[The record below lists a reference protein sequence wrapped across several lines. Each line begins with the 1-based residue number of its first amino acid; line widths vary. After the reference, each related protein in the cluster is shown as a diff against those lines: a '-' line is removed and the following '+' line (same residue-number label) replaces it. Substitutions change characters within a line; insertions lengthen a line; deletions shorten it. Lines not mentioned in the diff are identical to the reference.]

1 MDGVNNET
9 AQINNSTIDVN
20 QPGKENQTA
29 IINQVCDYKQ
39 KETAQNNQEDN
50 ISKPII

>member
-29 IINQVCDYKQ
+29 IINQVCDNKQ
-39 KETAQNNQEDN
+39 KETAQNNQEATQAYSTN
-50 ISKPII
+50 